1 MGVEVWELTYT
12 KPQIPILSF
21 LFFSSSFFFFTFWF
35 LFLCPV
41 DLDMMPGALYSMYFG
56 KSSFAGFKVQI
67 KPPCC
72 MSSQQVS
79 HCIAG

>member
-1 MGVEVWELTYT
+1 MWELAST

-21 LFFSSSFFFFTFWF
+21 LFFLFPDFFLFTFWF

-41 DLDMMPGALYSMYFG
+41 DLDMMPGALHSMYFG

-67 KPPCC
+67 KPR
-72 MSSQQVS
+72 V
-79 HCIAG
+79 A